1 MVHYDVLGERK
12 ANYSAG
18 WTQPQEAALNPVALG
33 SRWSPQQ
40 GQGQWTHCVFRHLPD
55 QMVEESPVLLQPHRM

>member
-1 MVHYDVLGERK
+1 MVHYDVLGGRK

-40 GQGQWTHCVFRHLPD
+40 GQGQWAHSVFRHLPD
-55 QMVEESPVLLQPHRM
+55 PNGGEEPRAPPAP